1 MGGTMNTYFRSLY
14 YGVALCLGFIGL
26 FGFAIDASQWQVSVG
41 LITVGIVFA
50 IVTKQLGDID
60 VR

>member
-14 YGVALCLGFIGL
+14 YGVALCLVFIGL
-26 FGFAIDASQWQVSVG
+26 FGFAIDFSQWQISIA
-41 LITVGIVFA
+41 LITVGILFA
-50 IVTKQLGDID
+50 IVTKKLGDID

>member
-1 MGGTMNTYFRSLY
+1 MGRIMNTYFRSLY

>member
-1 MGGTMNTYFRSLY
+1 MNTYFRSLY
-14 YGVALCLGFIGL
+14 YGIALCLGFIGL

-41 LITVGIVFA
+41 LITVSIVFA
-50 IVTKQLGDID
+50 IVTKQLGKID